1 MLRYSV
7 SHVLNMNEND
17 KQHQS
22 HSSLPTTI
30 MTVSPI
36 KLNTSC
42 IISKNDTEHNKI
54 TVNLQQDHNEHLTL
68 NHLLNNTKLMHN
80 SMLNE
85 LKQTNLINEPPK
97 RPIKGYQLIKRK
109 FRFTREAFIGSLKKI
124 NNSQHTK
131 TMTVFNTTTMNTTRN
146 VSTMINNNNNNNDSN
161 NVGKIESQLETFK
174 CIDLSNE
181 SKYNNTSPKRRSS
194 SFSIRSE
201 DYEPHLSILLNN
213 TLLKDSNNNNNHNHK
228 HKHNVHN
235 LKLNNNIETN
245 EQSLLS
251 KSQLN
256 IKPIHKLESLS
267 LQSSRKHSQI
277 SLWDIQRDYPHSLL
291 TIGGSML
298 GISDA
303 GSIITEGINE
313 NYNDLISAYHKI
325 LIAIGENPNRQGLL
339 KTPQR
344 AAKAM
349 LYFTKGYEER
359 VSDILNGAIFD
370 ENHDELILVKD
381 IEMFSMCEHH
391 MIPFIGR
398 VTIGY
403 LPNKKILGLSKLARI
418 VEIFSRRLQVQERL
432 TKEIAIAINEA
443 INPNGVGVIIEAT
456 HMCMIMRGVQK
467 INSTTITTTMIGDLK
482 NNLKLRDEFLQLS
495 GRK

>member
-7 SHVLNMNEND
+7 SHVLNMNETD
-17 KQHQS
+17 HKHQS

-30 MTVSPI
+30 MTMSPI
-36 KLNTSC
+36 KLNTSYV
-42 IISKNDTEHNKI
+42 ILKNDTEHNQMTI
-54 TVNLQQDHNEHLTL
+54 NLQQNHNEHLTL
-68 NHLLNNTKLMHN
+68 NHLLNDTKLMNN

-85 LKQTNLINEPPK
+85 LKQSNLINEPPK
-97 RPIKGYQLIKRK
+97 RPIKSYQLIKRK
-109 FRFTREAFIGSLKKI
+109 FRLTREAFIGSLKKI
-124 NNSQHTK
+124 NNSQHSK
-131 TMTVFNTTTMNTTRN
+131 TT
-146 VSTMINNNNNNNDSN
+146 S
-161 NVGKIESQLETFK
+161 IESQLETFK
-174 CIDLSNE
+174 CINLSNE
-181 SKYNNTSPKRRSS
+181 SKHYNTSPKRRSS
-194 SFSIRSE
+194 SFSIKSD
-201 DYEPHLSILLNN
+201 DYKPHLSIRLNN
-213 TLLKDSNNNNNHNHK
+213 TILKDSNNNDIDNRK
-228 HKHNVHN
+228 VQ
-235 LKLNNNIETN
+235 T
-245 EQSLLS
+245 
-251 KSQLN
+251 
-256 IKPIHKLESLS
+256 LS

-277 SLWDIQRDYPHSLL
+277 SLWDVQRDYPQSLL

-298 GISDA
+298 GVSDV
-303 GSIITEGINE
+303 GSIITDGINE
-313 NYNDLISAYHKI
+313 SYNDLISAYHKI

-339 KTPQR
+339 KTSQR

-432 TKEIAIAINEA
+432 TKEIATALNEA
-443 INPNGVGVIIEAT
+443 IHPKGVGVIIEAT

-467 INSTTITTTMIGDLK
+467 INSTTITTTMLGDLK
-482 NNLKLRDEFLQLS
+482 SNIKLRDEFLQLA